1 MVLGKLTGHIRPMN
15 FAAILKQKCWFLT
28 TFYNNFSDLRSMWLV
43 KSSRWGHIYK
53 FLRIQFVF
61 IHIII
66 SANVLFSGK
75 STLLAV
81 LGNRE
86 VPIPD
91 HIDIFHLTREAPAS
105 DKSALK
111 CVMEVDQERVRLEK
125 LAEELIACEDDGK
138 LIRVS
143 FKLTQTK
150 LKCTARYRYNSYV
163 NLKEYL

>member
-1 MVLGKLTGHIRPMN
+1 M
-15 FAAILKQKCWFLT
+15 
-28 TFYNNFSDLRSMWLV
+28 
-43 KSSRWGHIYK
+43 
-53 FLRIQFVF
+53 
-61 IHIII
+61 
-66 SANVLFSGK
+66 
-75 STLLAV
+75 
-81 LGNRE
+81 GNRE

-150 LKCTARYRYNSYV
+150 MKCTAHYRYNRRPWDASLYFSV
-163 NLKEYL
+163 NL